1 MKIIV
6 LLLFSAIS
14 LQALAQDRKIE
25 IAPFKTALVDCPD
38 DQPQDVHIQNTSAKG
53 IVLSVVDIVSGEQLK
68 GFGLGARADAD
79 LSFGPGQSLRLKNN
93 SMKPAVVNLSFTEQK
108 PAPLNDEPT
117 GQYIKFSLINNTLRS
132 IPLVIPG
139 VMNPNL
145 SPLSS
150 SGVSLKIGQEIFF
163 RQKGKE
169 TLLLVVSKD
178 IKEGEQVNVALLIKK
193 EKKRS

>member
-1 MKIIV
+1 M
-6 LLLFSAIS
+6 L
-14 LQALAQDRKIE
+14 
-25 IAPFKTALVDCPD
+25 
-38 DQPQDVHIQNTSAKG
+38 QNTPW
-53 IVLSVVDIVSGEQLK
+53 
-68 GFGLGARADAD
+68 ARI
-79 LSFGPGQSLRLKNN
+79 
-93 SMKPAVVNLSFTEQK
+93 
-108 PAPLNDEPT
+108 LNA
-117 GQYIKFSLINNTLRS
+117 LRS